1 MAKRGTCDFIDKAM
15 NAEDSGA
22 AGLLVYASDD
32 SAPIYMGTSQE
43 HDATEIGIPAAFID
57 LADGSKILAR

>member
-22 AGLLVYASDD
+22 AGLLVYLSL
-32 SAPIYMGTSQE
+32 I
-43 HDATEIGIPAAFID
+43 HI
-57 LADGSKILAR
+57 